1 MAKLKEKGAHFL
13 FLACASVSIL
23 ALVLITVFIF
33 YRGLPAFLEIGP
45 IRFLFGSEWQP
56 EADIYGIWPMIVA
69 SICLTGL
76 SVGTSS
82 LIGILS
88 AVFMAELAP
97 KSVRKILRPAVDL
110 LSGIPSVV
118 FGLFGMT
125 ILIPLVRNIA
135 WYGFGMDVPGN
146 GLLAGALVLT
156 LMILP
161 SIIATT
167 QDALLAIPK
176 SWREASYALGA
187 SKMHTIFHV
196 VVPAAKSGIITG
208 VVLGVGRAI
217 GETMAVILVSGNRP
231 AMPDS
236 IFAPIRSMTN
246 NIALEMGYATGLHQD
261 ALFSTGVVLF
271 VFIMILNGIVRSV
284 SSRKSRRDK

>member
-1 MAKLKEKGAHFL
+1 MAKFKEKGAHFL
-13 FLACASVSIL
+13 FFLCASISIL
-23 ALVLITVFIF
+23 ALILITVFIF
-33 YRGLPAFLEIGP
+33 YRGLPAFFEIGP
-45 IRFLFGSEWQP
+45 VEFLFGMEWQP
-56 EADIYGIWPMIVA
+56 EADVYGIWPMIVA
-69 SICLTGL
+69 SICLTAL
-76 SVGTSS
+76 SVGASS

-88 AVFMAELAP
+88 AICMAELAP
-97 KSVRKILRPAVDL
+97 KKIRKILRPAVDL

-118 FGLFGMT
+118 FGLFGLT
-125 ILIPLVRNIA
+125 ILIPLVRSIA
-135 WYGFGMDVPGN
+135 RGFGMDVPGN

-161 SIIATT
+161 SVIATT

-196 VVPAAKSGIITG
+196 VVPAARSGIITG

-271 VFIMILNGIVRSV
+271 VFIMILNGIVRIV
-284 SSRKSRRDK
+284 SSRKSRGDK